1 MLGKL
6 GRLLFSFRGR
16 IPRSTFWWIAL
27 PLGATFIV
35 LLVFLETVFGRAASL
50 VLYPPFFWIAA
61 ALATKRLRDRGRHP
75 AWLLLLL
82 IPVIGPLWAL
92 FELGCR
98 RGTPGENQYGQD
110 PLQVGADYLTV
121 KY

>member
-6 GRLLFSFRGR
+6 GQLLFSFRGR
-16 IPRSTFWWIAL
+16 IPRSTFWWTAL
-27 PLGATFIV
+27 TLGFAFFV
-35 LLVFLETVFGRAASL
+35 LLVFLETVLGRAASL
-50 VLYPPFFWIAA
+50 VLYPPFFWIVA

-92 FELGCR
+92 FELGLR